1 MGLTKWLATKYIN
14 ENTNVNMISPSGVY
28 NNHDKKFVKNYLKI
42 TPINRMAKPEDIF
55 GLLEFLISEK
65 SSYITGQNYHIDG
78 GFSSW

>member
-1 MGLTKWLATKYIN
+1 
-14 ENTNVNMISPSGVY
+14 MISPSGVY